1 MVPKNTKLQV
11 ANVKEIVNLLPTV
24 SKHILEAMDE
34 VARTCLDILTKFSD
48 TKSKTKSIY
57 DTKSLDQNQNT
68 EISLQSYHKLEVR
81 TEYFIL

>member
-34 VARTCLDILTKFSD
+34 VARTCLDILTTLSD
-48 TKSKTKSIY
+48 TKPKSKSVDDSKCF
-57 DTKSLDQNQNT
+57 DQNQNKET
-68 EISLQSYHKLEVR
+68 SLQSYHKLEVR